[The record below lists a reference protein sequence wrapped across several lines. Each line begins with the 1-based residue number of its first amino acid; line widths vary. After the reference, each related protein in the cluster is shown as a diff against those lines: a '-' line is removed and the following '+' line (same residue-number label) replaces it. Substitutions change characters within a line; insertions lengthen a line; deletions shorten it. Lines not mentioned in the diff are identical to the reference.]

1 MKQKNLLTSAF
12 ATLLVVLFCST
23 ITVAQFK
30 TVGYMPSWAGS
41 PADIQYSKLTH
52 INYAFIR
59 PTTTGGLTAV
69 DQPSKLQ
76 DIVSR
81 AHAAGVKV
89 GIAIGGWSDLNN
101 QDFESTAANATY
113 RNNFVNNVV
122 NLINQYGLDGVD
134 IDWEYPTGGNNPANF
149 NTLMGQLSTAMH
161 SRGKFLTAA
170 VAASGS
176 NADGVQAGVFSSVD
190 FLNLMAYDGGGSNH
204 STYTYAVQTINYW
217 KGRGLPAA
225 KAILG
230 VPFYGRSSSE
240 YVAYNTLL
248 SRGASA
254 NSDFF
259 GSIGYNGIPTIKSK
273 TNLAFDQAGGIM
285 IWELSQDV
293 NNANSLLTAIN
304 QVVIERGGGGGCS
317 GTYTSLPATLQ
328 AESYCTMSGIQTE
341 TTTDAGGGQNVGY
354 IDANDYMIYRVNVP
368 TTGSYRIQYRIASQN
383 GGGSIRFERAGGSP
397 VFGTIAVPSTG
408 GWQTWQT
415 ITHNV
420 NLTAGQ
426 QEVAIAAAAG
436 GFNINWFSITP
447 NSSSFSTTIQ
457 AESYSSMSGIQT
469 ETCSEGGLNVGWI
482 ETGDWMAYS
491 ITIPAAG
498 TYRVIYRVASP
509 NASRTLR
516 LEKDNGTT
524 QLGSVTIPNTGGWQN
539 WANVA
544 HNVTLPAGTYTIGI
558 ATSTGGF
565 NLNYLTVTNN
575 LSARVSTEE
584 DFATEEEDN
593 TLSVFPNPSAG
604 RVTISVSKPSHVK
617 ILDASGRIFHSSFV
631 EESLTVDRMNTGV
644 YIVLMQNSMR
654 TRTQKLVFK

>member
-1 MKQKNLLTSAF
+1 MKHKTFLNNAF
-12 ATLLVVLFCST
+12 ATLLLMLFCS
-23 ITVAQFK
+23 IVSVAQFK

-76 DIVSR
+76 DLVSR

-89 GIAIGGWSDLNN
+89 GIAVGGWSNLNN
-101 QDFESTAANATY
+101 QDFESMSGNSTY
-113 RNNFVNNVV
+113 RNNFVNNIV
-122 NLINQYGLDGVD
+122 NLINQYSLDGVD
-134 IDWEYPTGGNNPANF
+134 IDWEYPSGGNNPANF

-161 SRGKFLTAA
+161 TRGKFLTAA
-170 VAASGS
+170 VAANGS
-176 NADGVQAGVFSSVD
+176 NADGVQSGVFSSVD

-204 STYTYAVQTINYW
+204 STYDYAVQTINYW

-230 VPFYGRSSSE
+230 VPFYGRYQTE

-248 SRGASA
+248 SRGASP

-259 GSIGYNGIPTIKSK
+259 GNIGYNGIPTIKSK
-273 TNLAFDQAGGIM
+273 TNLAFDQGGGIM

-293 NNANSLLTAIN
+293 NNSNSLLSAIN

-317 GTYTSLPATLQ
+317 GTYTSVPATIQ
-328 AESYCTMSGIQTE
+328 AESYCTMSGVQTE

-368 TTGSYRIQYRIASQN
+368 TTGSYKIQYRIASQS
-383 GGGSIRFERAGGSP
+383 GGGSIRFEKAGGSP

-408 GWQTWQT
+408 GWQNWQT

-436 GFNINWFSITP
+436 GFNINWFSIEP
-447 NSSSFSTTIQ
+447 NGSSFSTTIQ

-469 ETCSEGGLNVGWI
+469 ENCSEGGLNVGWI
-482 ETGDWMAYS
+482 DTGDWMAYS
-491 ITIPAAG
+491 ITIPTAG

-544 HNVTLPAGTYTIGI
+544 HNVTLPAGTYSIGI

-565 NLNYLTVTNN
+565 NLNYFTVTNN
-575 LSARVSTEE
+575 LSARMSTEG
-584 DFATEEEDN
+584 DFTVEEEDN
-593 TLSVFPNPSAG
+593 TLSVFPNPSTG

-617 ILDASGRIFHSSFV
+617 ILDASGRSFYSSHV
-631 EESLTVDRMNTGV
+631 DESVTIDKMNAGV
-644 YIVLMQNSMR
+644 YIVLMQNSLQ